1 MSRKSPTSGIQFDI
15 GLLINKHGAPD
26 SEHTHSATRNRLGFT
41 LVELLV
47 VIAIIG
53 ILVGLLLPAVQ
64 AAREAAR
71 RMQSSNNLKQIGL
84 AVHNFESAMRHF
96 PNGGGYG
103 SPRSAEWASPPA
115 TTTIPGCCVFRPAWG
130 SPDQHE
136 KFNLGSAHYRILRFM
151 EQSALYQDPLLVYKT
166 PVAAFY
172 SPSRRAAEAQQV
184 PASDSVYPG
193 WLYDDAGLGASA
205 RSDYAAND
213 QVFKTTYG
221 ANWGKVSR
229 PATLTDG
236 LSNTILFGE
245 KAMSPIAYNEGSW
258 HWDEP
263 IIMGGTGGTGRCGD
277 GIYPDY
283 RLRDFPELASGGS
296 WTVGGESCG
305 GGNWGSAS
313 PGGAMFVFGDGS
325 VTSLSFSTDSTVVR
339 RLIRPSDG
347 EVVTIDQ

>member
-1 MSRKSPTSGIQFDI
+1 MAFQHQFVLALPLRCKRSI
-15 GLLINKHGAPD
+15 C
-26 SEHTHSATRNRLGFT
+26 RLGNADGCQQCSMHKNFGFT
-41 LVELLV
+41 LIELLV
-47 VIAIIG
+47 VIVIIG

-71 RMQSSNNLKQIGL
+71 RSQSSNNLKQIGL

-96 PNGGGYG
+96 PTGGGYG
-103 SPRSAEWASPPA
+103 SPRSAEWTSPPA

-130 SPDQHE
+130 HPEQQE
-136 KFNLGSAHYRILRFM
+136 KFNLGSAHYQILRYM
-151 EQSALYQDPLLVYKT
+151 EQGDLFQDPLLVYST

-172 SPSRRAAEAQQV
+172 SPSRRSAEAQSA
-184 PASDSVYPG
+184 PATDVVYPG
-193 WLYDDAGLGASA
+193 WLYDDAGLGPSA

-221 ANWGKVSR
+221 SNWGIVAR
-229 PATLTDG
+229 PATLRDG

-245 KAMSPIAYNEGSW
+245 KAMSPIAYGMGSW

-277 GIYPDY
+277 HIYSDGQ
-283 RLRDFPELASGGS
+283 LRFFPELASGGS
-296 WTVGGESCG
+296 WTEGNESCG

-313 PGGAMFVFGDGS
+313 PGGSLFVFGDGS
-325 VTSLSFSTDSTVVR
+325 VRGFSFSTDSVLLR
-339 RLIRPSDG
+339 RLIRPADG
-347 EVVTIDQ
+347 EVTVFE

>member
-1 MSRKSPTSGIQFDI
+1 MVFRSHSLPTLRFRRKTARNCVGNASARHE
-15 GLLINKHGAPD
+15 GLMNKR
-26 SEHTHSATRNRLGFT
+26 SGFT

-84 AVHNFESAMRHF
+84 AVHNFEPAMRHF

-130 SPDQHE
+130 FPDQPE
-136 KFNLGSAHYRILRFM
+136 KFNLGSAHYRILRFI
-151 EQSALYQDPLLVYKT
+151 EPTALYRDPLLVYRT

-172 SPSRRAAEAQQV
+172 SPSRRSATAQQV
-184 PASDSVYPG
+184 TATDSVYPG
-193 WLYDDAGLGASA
+193 WTYDDAGLGPSA

-221 ANWGKVSR
+221 SNWGKVSR
-229 PATLTDG
+229 PSTLTDG

-245 KAMSPIAYNEGSW
+245 KAMSPLAYNEGSW

-263 IIMGGTGGTGRCGD
+263 IIMGGTAGTGRCGD
-277 GIYPDY
+277 GIYPDA
-283 RLRDFPELASGGS
+283 RLR
-296 WTVGGESCG
+296 
-305 GGNWGSAS
+305 
-313 PGGAMFVFGDGS
+313 
-325 VTSLSFSTDSTVVR
+325 VR
-339 RLIRPSDG
+339 CWRWSHHR
-347 EVVTIDQ
+347 VA